1 MMSSGTRARNQG
13 QAAEPDITARIR
25 AAATAR
31 EPPHCASEAAPHLEE
46 VVNKAGVD
54 ILPSEACVAVGG
66 PHLRHTRA
74 YEGCCTASG

>member
-1 MMSSGTRARNQG
+1 MISSSIRAENQS
-13 QAAEPDITARIR
+13 QASQPSIR
-25 AAATAR
+25 AAATAG
-31 EPPHCASEAAPHLEE
+31 EQPHCASEAAPHLEE